1 MKPSFL
7 DISSPGE
14 YKKLLGSGFLRFR
27 FFPDF
32 WVILRRNFG
41 KNAIFWA
48 KWPHMYVKNRN
59 LKNLLPNNF
68 LYSPGLLISKKL
80 GFMGQNWETSYKKR
94 VFWKSDFRLN
104 SYTKPR
110 KMRKTI
116 TRAKNRI
123 STTVKSWNKNE
134 PILKTRDVG
143 LLHII

>member
-14 YKKLLGSGFLRFR
+14 YKKLLGSRFLRFR
-27 FFPDF
+27 FFTYIWGHLAQKMAFFPKF
-32 WVILRRNFG
+32 LRKMTQKSG
-41 KNAIFWA
+41 
-48 KWPHMYVKNRN
+48 KNRN
-59 LKNLLPNNF
+59 LKNPLPNNF

-110 KMRKTI
+110 KMRKTT
-116 TRAKNRI
+116 TRAKNHI
-123 STTVKSWNKNE
+123 STTVESWNKNE